1 MALNN
6 GLIHQIHLR
15 EAMLLPCTYHF
26 EGKHPINGHKS
37 SIASVM
43 YLKIGL
49 GTIEQNGEIINQ
61 EVGSV
66 MEPFGNME
74 GQFCPLSFQ
83 LSIILMCL
91 WCISL
96 KSTGYNTTHK
106 TGW

>member
-1 MALNN
+1 MALDK
-6 GLIHQIHLR
+6 GLIHQTHLR

-61 EVGSV
+61 EVGSP
-66 MEPFGNME
+66 MELFGNME
-74 GQFCPLSFQ
+74 G
-83 LSIILMCL
+83 
-91 WCISL
+91 
-96 KSTGYNTTHK
+96 
-106 TGW
+106 